1 MLPIVAIDV
10 PADFPRV
17 AASTMVQRCEQ
28 ALGAGRCRLTS
39 LEDPAASANYV
50 AVLVTNPVEPDHID
64 VEFRVGSSSGAVLS
78 RRSLAFSERDAE
90 QSRWAS
96 VGLVIAGLVAA
107 DSVASPPAVRP
118 VERRI
123 ARPRPVAPQR
133 ALPSVDYPAWGL
145 DLGVLVGPGLSA
157 GPYRVGGL
165 VRIWHRLKFAPRVI
179 LRGGADFSGLGGEPQ
194 LRWLSIGAGVGA
206 GWGQRA
212 SLFNAE
218 VVGEVIGQR
227 VVASVGAPSGS
238 GYDSDARARFG
249 GRIGLDIGVWAS
261 NYARFVLG
269 AEATALTPPVRVE
282 LRNEVVGREA
292 TGRVALTAALRFS
305 L

>member
-10 PADFPRV
+10 PADFPPV

-28 ALGAGRCRLTS
+28 ALGPGRCRLSS
-39 LEDPAASANYV
+39 LEARGASANYV
-50 AVLVTNPVEPDHID
+50 AVLVTNPDEPDHID
-64 VEFRVGSSSGAVLS
+64 VEFRVASSSGAVLS

-107 DSVASPPAVRP
+107 DNVVSPPP
-118 VERRI
+118 
-123 ARPRPVAPQR
+123 ARPAERIRRPAPVAPKR
-133 ALPSVDYPAWGL
+133 ALPFADYPAWGL
-145 DLGVLVGPGLSA
+145 DLGVLAGPGLSA
-157 GPYRVGGL
+157 GPYRVGGS

-179 LRGGADFSGLGGEPQ
+179 LRAGADYSGLGGEPR
-194 LRWLSIGAGVGA
+194 LRWLSVGA
-206 GWGQRA
+206 GLGARWGQRA

-218 VVGEVIGQR
+218 VVGEVVGQR
-227 VVASVGAPSGS
+227 VVASVGAPSRS

-282 LRNEVVGREA
+282 LHNEVVGREP
-292 TGRVALTAALRFS
+292 TGRVALTGALRFS

>member
-10 PADFPRV
+10 PADFPAA
-17 AASTMVQRCEQ
+17 AASTMVERCEE
-28 ALGAGRCRLTS
+28 ALGAGRCHLTS
-39 LEDPAASANYV
+39 LQDTAPSPAYV

-64 VEFRVGSSSGAVLS
+64 VEFRVGSSSGDVLS

-107 DSVASPPAVRP
+107 DNVASPPPVRP
-118 VERRI
+118 VERI
-123 ARPRPVAPQR
+123 PPPHPGAPQR
-133 ALPSVDYPAWGL
+133 ALPSADYPAWGL
-145 DLGVLVGPGLSA
+145 DLGVLAGPGLST
-157 GPYRVGGL
+157 GPYRVGGS

-179 LRGGADFSGLGGEPQ
+179 LRGGADYSGLGGEPS
-194 LRWLSIGAGVGA
+194 LRWLSVGA
-206 GWGQRA
+206 GLGARWGQRA

-218 VVGEVIGQR
+218 VVGEVVGQR
-227 VVASVGAPSGS
+227 VVASVGAPSRS

-249 GRIGLDIGVWAS
+249 GRIGFDIGVWAS
-261 NYARFVLG
+261 NYARLVLG
-269 AEATALTPPVRVE
+269 AEATALTPPVRLE
-282 LRNEVVGREA
+282 LRNEVVGREP
-292 TGRVALTAALRFS
+292 TGRVALTGALRFS